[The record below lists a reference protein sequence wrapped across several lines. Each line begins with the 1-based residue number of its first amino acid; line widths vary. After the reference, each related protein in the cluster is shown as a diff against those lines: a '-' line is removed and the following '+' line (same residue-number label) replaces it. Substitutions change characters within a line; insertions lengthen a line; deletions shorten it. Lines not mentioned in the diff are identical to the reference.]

1 MIAEQQLASIILYVE
16 RVGLSEQTVIT
27 LRKEYPGIHLTYAF
41 DDDMV
46 AMSVPNE
53 CQGFNVYYVD
63 SSEHC
68 SKLTS
73 SLDTATGLV
82 LAEVVEDW

>member
-1 MIAEQQLASIILYVE
+1 MIAPEQLNSIISHVE
-16 RVGLSEQTVIT
+16 QVGLSEETLIA
-27 LRKEYPGIHLTYAF
+27 LRKEYPGLHLTYAF

-46 AMSVPNE
+46 AMNVPKE

-73 SLDTATGLV
+73 ALERATGLV

>member
-1 MIAEQQLASIILYVE
+1 MIAEEQLNSIISYVE
-16 RVGLSEQTVIT
+16 QVGLSEQTLIA
-27 LRKEYPGIHLTYAF
+27 LREEYPGMHLTYAF

-73 SLDTATGLV
+73 ALERATGLV

>member
-16 RVGLSEQTVIT
+16 RVGFSEQTVIA
-27 LRKEYPGIHLTYAF
+27 LRKEYPGMHLTYAF